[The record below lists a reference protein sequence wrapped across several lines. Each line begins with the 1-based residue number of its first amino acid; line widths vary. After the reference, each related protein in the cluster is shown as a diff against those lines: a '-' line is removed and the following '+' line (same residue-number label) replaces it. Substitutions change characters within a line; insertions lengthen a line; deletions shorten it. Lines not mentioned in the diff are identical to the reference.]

1 MTTVAQLTIEMAA
14 NVARLRTDMEG
25 ARRTVDIATSQ
36 MTNAARTASRALS
49 GIGAG
54 FTVQQIVSSL
64 VRVQREFDVINS
76 SLITVTGSSARAAK
90 EFAWI
95 KTFAATTPYS
105 LNEVTNAFIKMKSL
119 GMDASEKALRSY
131 GNTASAMG
139 KGLNQMIEA
148 VADAATGEFERL
160 KEFGIRA
167 KKDGDQVALTFRGV
181 TTSVG
186 NNAAEI
192 SEYLQRIG
200 NVDFA
205 SAMDERA
212 RTLDGAI
219 SNLADSWNSLV
230 LSVSQG
236 GIGAAMANDTR
247 AVSTTMGVMTEA
259 MQSANTAGGGAIRQL
274 ADGAGVLL
282 GRAAFGGLAGV
293 FNTFNWSVNA
303 LTGDVFDLNEN
314 ISLMPDNLKTM
325 AEQTAIA
332 STKLV
337 EARREYNA
345 LAERLALAPD
355 NIYIKSELHQLSLY
369 IAKLEEAQDKQ
380 AALQGRALQSL
391 AGVDMRAEDA
401 RLGRYVARANAAQG
415 LDALRV
421 AYSGLRGSVADY
433 TRDLNAA
440 QAARANGLLT
450 EKAYV
455 EIVGQ
460 IASKYGQVEKA
471 GAAAKKAKDEFAE
484 LYNKITAKDVGLD
497 PSFYADLNTLYAGYQ
512 KGRIGVDE
520 YRTAVENLV
529 GTQRFAAEAA
539 QALAKLQEEDA
550 KANAAAV
557 ESRQAEAV
565 SLQEQVAKER
575 ELIEVMGLT
584 TSQVAALE
592 AAKLEETAATKLRLA
607 ALADEIDW
615 SGQMGEAYRKEA
627 EQLNTLANLK
637 RQGSAK
643 QEAVDAA
650 EKAKAA
656 WQKTSDSIEQSLTD
670 ALMRGFESGDSFG
683 DNFAKSLVNTF
694 KTYVARELA
703 TTLSRSLMSAFSG
716 SAQGGG
722 DWLSALAG
730 LFGGGGQASGGGN
743 LANTAQQLYGAWSGQ
758 GTTSMAGGG
767 GGGIN
772 WIDAAQQLYGA
783 WTGSGSTAAIA
794 STAGTVNTTT
804 LAGIEAASAG
814 STGVAGASTAS
825 TVGTGTAASAGASS
839 WVPIVGWIYAAL
851 TTASGLY
858 DRGYNRQA
866 LKGEGRSAVYEGSLE
881 NFQYKLMESIGITGK
896 WTEIMTGATR
906 MATLFGR
913 RLKAYGMEGTFDG
926 QGGISAQNYQYYK
939 GGLFRSNKT
948 TRSEM
953 DPEQADR
960 FTTELRNLQEGTA
973 TMARVLGYSSDAI
986 EQFTGSV
993 QINLRGLSDTEAA
1006 EKMAEE
1012 LEKLQVRMAETVPGL
1027 ENFGAVLEAN
1037 NARLEAAGIS
1047 AAGMADIIAQ
1057 GMLGRMSASQV
1068 GEQLSEMVLG
1078 GIYNTIVSPF
1088 ASQISQAFMTQIIS
1102 PMMLAVTTGG
1112 SVSTAIS
1119 QASIDA
1125 VIATANHAIESLN
1138 AILSNPEFQ
1147 DAMNRLQ
1154 QTIGTISHISVKSAP
1169 KIKAYGSALNSA
1181 ASQAKAA
1188 AEAQARAAQAI
1199 KDTWAGI
1206 ADTLLDEMRRIRG
1219 ELLGESLA
1227 GQSVTMADFAL
1238 ATAAARAGDQRA
1250 AEALPELAQAVT
1262 DMAKATAETLAQQ
1275 QYTMAFVF
1283 NSLAQTRA
1291 IIGQRAGI
1299 SLPAFA
1305 DGGMHY
1311 GGARIVGE
1319 YEPELEIT
1327 GPARYWTGRQTG
1339 QMLASGGADMAGAI
1353 NKLADRIGGLETAM
1367 RKVVDNTGTAA
1378 RVLGDMQSD
1387 QQFVGASS

>member
-14 NVARLRTDMEG
+14 NVARLQQDM
-25 ARRTVDIATSQ
+25 AKATSTVD
-36 MTNAARTASRALS
+36 
-49 GIGAG
+49 G
-54 FTVQQIVSSL
+54 
-64 VRVQREFDVINS
+64 
-76 SLITVTGSSARAAK
+76 
-90 EFAWI
+90 
-95 KTFAATTPYS
+95 
-105 LNEVTNAFIKMKSL
+105 
-119 GMDASEKALRSY
+119 
-131 GNTASAMG
+131 AMG
-139 KGLNQMIEA
+139 KIRKSADVAISALAAIGVGASVAGLANWVRQGI
-148 VADAATGEFERL
+148 DAA
-160 KEFGIRA
+160 
-167 KKDGDQVALTFRGV
+167 D
-181 TTSVG
+181 TTSKLAQKTGLLTKEVAG
-186 NNAAEI
+186 
-192 SEYLQRIG
+192 LQ
-200 NVDFA
+200 
-205 SAMDERA
+205 
-212 RTLDGAI
+212 
-219 SNLADSWNSLV
+219 LAFD
-230 LSVSQG
+230 QG
-236 GIGAAMANDTR
+236 GAGDKMEAAMARMSKAVVEGNKAFAAMGIEVTGAGGKLKSTREIFGEVSERIASYQDGLSKTAIVQEIFGKSGADLLPVLNGGSAALDEYDKKARALGLTLDEETTKAAEQFNDEMDIVMQRGQGIARQIAAELLPVLTQLS
-247 AVSTTMGVMTEA
+247 AEMAAGAQSTGSM
-259 MQSANTAGGGAIRQL
+259 STAGAALATVLETIIVLGA
-274 ADGAGVLL
+274 DVKYVLQQTGDTL
-282 GRAAFGGLAGV
+282 GGLAAGYKE
-293 FNTFNWSVNA
+293 FFS
-303 LTGDVFDLNEN
+303 G
-314 ISLMPDNLKTM
+314 NLEGT
-325 AEQTAIA
+325 
-332 STKLV
+332 
-337 EARREYNA
+337 RE
-345 LAERLALAPD
+345 
-355 NIYIKSELHQLSLY
+355 I
-369 IAKLEEAQDKQ
+369 
-380 AALQGRALQSL
+380 GRQ
-391 AGVDMRAEDA
+391 MRANGE
-401 RLGRYVARANAAQG
+401 
-415 LDALRV
+415 
-421 AYSGLRGSVADY
+421 
-433 TRDLNAA
+433 
-440 QAARANGLLT
+440 AARAELDAFQRRILSARKISDSLKGAADFDEPRFRRAMTAGADTAKSL
-450 EKAYV
+450 APIV
-455 EIVGQ
+455 EN
-460 IASKYGQVEKA
+460 A

-607 ALADEIDW
+607 TLADEIDW
-615 SGQMGEAYRKEA
+615 SGQMGEAYRQEAAQLQALAGLKREGAAKQVGIDAAKEA
-627 EQLNTLANLK
+627 
-637 RQGSAK
+637 
-643 QEAVDAA
+643 
-650 EKAKAA
+650 AKA
-656 WQKTSDSIEQSLTD
+656 WEKTSDSIEQSLTD

-716 SAQGGG
+716 NAQGGG

-783 WTGSGSTAAIA
+783 WTGSGSTAIVAA
-794 STAGTVNTTT
+794 NAGTVNTTT

-926 QGGISAQNYQYYK
+926 QGGISAQNYQYYE

-948 TRSEM
+948 RRSEM

-973 TMARVLGYSSDAI
+973 TMARVLGYSSEAI

-1088 ASQISQAFMTQIIS
+1088 ASQISQAFMTQIIA

-1125 VIATANHAIESLN
+1125 VIATANRAIEGLN
-1138 AILSNPEFQ
+1138 AILSDPEFQ
-1147 DAMNRLQ
+1147 EGMRRLQ
-1154 QTIGTISHISVKSAP
+1154 ESIGTISRISVKSAP
-1169 KIKAYGSALNSA
+1169 KIKAYGSSLTAASSA
-1181 ASQAKAA
+1181 AAQAAAAAKAA
-1188 AEAQARAAQAI
+1188 AEEQARAAQAI

-1305 DGGMHY
+1305 DGGVHE
-1311 GGARIVGE
+1311 GGWAMVGERGPELAYMPPARIYDADTSRAMLGG
-1319 YEPELEIT
+1319 
-1327 GPARYWTGRQTG
+1327 GP
-1339 QMLASGGADMAGAI
+1339 DMVGAI
-1353 NKLADRIGGLETAM
+1353 SKLADRIGGLETAM

>member
-1 MTTVAQLTIEMAA
+1 M
-14 NVARLRTDMEG
+14 
-25 ARRTVDIATSQ
+25 
-36 MTNAARTASRALS
+36 
-49 GIGAG
+49 
-54 FTVQQIVSSL
+54 
-64 VRVQREFDVINS
+64 
-76 SLITVTGSSARAAK
+76 ITVTGSSARAAK

-181 TTSVG
+181 TTSIG

-247 AVSTTMGVMTEA
+247 AVSTTMSVMTEA

-325 AEQTAIA
+325 AEQTASA
-332 STKLV
+332 NAKLV
-337 EARREYNA
+337 EARREYGE
-345 LAERLALAPD
+345 LADLLAVAPD
-355 NIYIKSELHQLSLY
+355 DIWTKSRIHRLSLY

-391 AGVDMRAEDA
+391 AGVDTRAEDA
-401 RLGRYVARANAAQG
+401 RLGRFVARANASDG

-450 EKAYV
+450 EQAYV
-455 EIVGQ
+455 EIVGK

-471 GAAAKKAKDEFAE
+471 GAAAKRAKDEFAE

-557 ESRQAEAV
+557 ETQQAAAA

-575 ELIEVMGLT
+575 ELIEVMGLS

-656 WQKTSDSIEQSLTD
+656 WQKTADSIEQSLTD

-703 TTLSRSLMSAFSG
+703 TTLSRSLLSAFSG
-716 SAQGGG
+716 NAQGGG

-730 LFGGGGQASGGGN
+730 LFGGGGGQASGGGN

-804 LAGIEAASAG
+804 LAGVNAASAG

-825 TVGTGTAASAGASS
+825 TAGAGAGAASAGASS
-839 WVPIVGWIYAAL
+839 WVPIIGWIYAAL

-926 QGGISAQNYQYYK
+926 QGGISAQNYQRYK

-973 TMARVLGYSSDAI
+973 TMARVLGYSSESI
-986 EQFTGSV
+986 EQFVGSV

-1006 EKMAEE
+1006 ERMAEE

-1047 AAGMADIIAQ
+1047 AAGMADIISQ

-1088 ASQISQAFMTQIIS
+1088 ASQISQAFMTQIIA

-1112 SVSTAIS
+1112 SISTAIS

-1125 VIATANHAIESLN
+1125 VIATANHAIETLN
-1138 AILSNPEFQ
+1138 AILSDPEFQ
-1147 DAMNRLQ
+1147 AGMQRLQ
-1154 QTIGTISHISVKSAP
+1154 DSIGTISHISVKSAP

-1319 YEPELEIT
+1319 YEPELEVT
-1327 GPARYWTGRQTG
+1327 GPARYWTAQQTG
-1339 QMLASGGADMAGAI
+1339 QMLASGGADVAGAI
-1353 NKLADRIGGLETAM
+1353 SKLADRIGGLERAM
-1367 RKVVDNTGTAA
+1367 GKVVDNTGTAA

>member
-1 MTTVAQLTIEMAA
+1 MANTTT
-14 NVARLRTDMEG
+14 ARIKLALEG
-25 ARRTVDIATSQ
+25 AGAVERGLDRVEKSVGSAGKAMKLFTGLTGGLS
-36 MTNAARTASRALS
+36 AA
-49 GIGAG
+49 
-54 FTVQQIVSSL
+54 VVVSEL

-181 TTSVG
+181 TTSIG

-247 AVSTTMGVMTEA
+247 AVSTTMSVMTEA

-325 AEQTAIA
+325 AEQTASA
-332 STKLV
+332 NAKLV
-337 EARREYNA
+337 EARREYGE
-345 LAERLALAPD
+345 LADLLAVAPD
-355 NIYIKSELHQLSLY
+355 DIWTKSRIHRLSLY

-391 AGVDMRAEDA
+391 AGVDTRAEDA
-401 RLGRYVARANAAQG
+401 RLGRFVARANASDG

-450 EKAYV
+450 EQAYV
-455 EIVGQ
+455 EIVGK

-471 GAAAKKAKDEFAE
+471 GAAAKRAKDEFAE

-557 ESRQAEAV
+557 ETQQAAAA

-575 ELIEVMGLT
+575 ELIEVMGLS

-656 WQKTSDSIEQSLTD
+656 WQKTADSIEQSLTD

-703 TTLSRSLMSAFSG
+703 TTLSRSLLSAFSG
-716 SAQGGG
+716 NAQGGG

-730 LFGGGGQASGGGN
+730 LFGGGGGQASGGGN

-804 LAGIEAASAG
+804 LAGVNAASAG

-825 TVGTGTAASAGASS
+825 TAGAGAGAASAGASS
-839 WVPIVGWIYAAL
+839 WVPIIGWIYAAL

-926 QGGISAQNYQYYK
+926 QGGISAQNYQRYK

-973 TMARVLGYSSDAI
+973 TMARVLGYSSESI
-986 EQFTGSV
+986 EQFVGSV

-1006 EKMAEE
+1006 ERMAEE

-1047 AAGMADIIAQ
+1047 AAGMADIISQ

-1088 ASQISQAFMTQIIS
+1088 ASQISQAFMTQIIA

-1112 SVSTAIS
+1112 SISTAIS

-1125 VIATANHAIESLN
+1125 VIATANHAIETLN
-1138 AILSNPEFQ
+1138 AILSDPEFQ
-1147 DAMNRLQ
+1147 AGMQRLQ
-1154 QTIGTISHISVKSAP
+1154 DSIGTISHISVKSAP

-1319 YEPELEIT
+1319 YEPELEVT
-1327 GPARYWTGRQTG
+1327 GPARYWTAQQTG
-1339 QMLASGGADMAGAI
+1339 QMLASGGADVAGAI
-1353 NKLADRIGGLETAM
+1353 SKLADRIGGLERAM
-1367 RKVVDNTGTAA
+1367 GKVVDNTGTAA